1 MNLRDLFLALL
12 VVLVW
17 GANFTVI
24 RIGLDGVP
32 PLLLAALRF
41 VFALFP
47 AIFFIKPPR
56 IPFFH
61 WFSYGLFVG
70 FGQFG
75 CLFFAMH
82 LGMPAG
88 VASVVL
94 QAQAFFTLLFAV
106 VLLRERV
113 AVRQVLGLLVAGFG
127 LYVVGGGSGGG
138 DAIPVAALLL
148 TLAASSFW
156 GMSNIVVRKAG
167 VAATAS
173 GVKLDILSLV
183 VWSSLVPPLPLF
195 LCSLFLDGPQR
206 VAETLTHLTPTS
218 LLAVAYLAFGAT
230 LFGYGAWSRLL
241 SRYPANHVAPLSLL
255 VPVAG
260 LITANLVL
268 GEVLSARQWLGC
280 GLVVVGLLLATLH
293 LPTRSLLTP
302 VKKTAMK

>member
-1 MNLRDLFLALL
+1 MSLRDLLLALV

-41 VFALFP
+41 LLALFP
-47 AIFFIKPPR
+47 AIFFIKAPR
-56 IPFFH
+56 IPFRH
-61 WFSYGLFVG
+61 WFGYGLFVG

-75 CLFFAMH
+75 CLFSAMH

-94 QAQAFFTLLFAV
+94 QSQAFFTLLFAA
-106 VLLRERV
+106 LLLGERV
-113 AVRQVLGLLVAGFG
+113 TARQLLGLVLAGAGLV
-127 LYVVGGGSGGG
+127 VVGGGSTTGN
-138 DAIPVAALLL
+138 AIPLVAFSL
-148 TLAASSFW
+148 TLAAAACW

-167 VAATAS
+167 AVAVAR
-173 GVKLDILSLV
+173 GDKLDILSLV

-195 LCSLFLDGPQR
+195 GVSLALDGPGK
-206 VAETLTHLTPTS
+206 VAEALLGLSLTS
-218 LLAVAYLAFGAT
+218 ILAIAYLAFGAT

-241 SRYPANHVAPLSLL
+241 SKYPANRVAPLSLL

-260 LITANLVL
+260 LLTANLVL
-268 GEVLSARQWLGC
+268 GEVLTVRQWLGC
-280 GLVVVGLLLATLH
+280 GLVVAGLLLGIVH

-302 VKKTAMK
+302 EKKPAMK

>member
-1 MNLRDLFLALL
+1 MTLRDLVLALL

-41 VFALFP
+41 VLALFP

-56 IPFFH
+56 IPFVH

-70 FGQFG
+70 VGQFG
-75 CLFFAMH
+75 CLFSAMH

-94 QAQAFFTLLFAV
+94 QSQAFFTLLFAV
-106 VLLRERV
+106 VLLGEKV
-113 AVRQVLGLLVAGFG
+113 VVRQVLGLLVAGTG
-127 LYVVGGGSGGG
+127 LYMVGGGRGG
-138 DAIPVAALLL
+138 DDTIPMVALLL
-148 TLAASSFW
+148 TLAAASFW
-156 GMSNIVVRKAG
+156 GMSNIVVRRAG
-167 VAATAS
+167 VAATAR
-173 GVKLDILSLV
+173 GARLDILSLV

-195 LCSLFLDGPQR
+195 LCSLFLDGPQQ
-206 VAETLTHLTPTS
+206 VFDAMSHLAPTS

-230 LFGYGAWSRLL
+230 LFGYGVWSRLL
-241 SRYPANHVAPLSLL
+241 SKYPANRVAPLSLL

-268 GEVLSARQWLGC
+268 GEVLSVRQWLGC
-280 GLVVVGLLLATLH
+280 GLVVVGLLLATLQ
-293 LPTRSLLTP
+293 LQTRSLLTP
-302 VKKTAMK
+302 AKKPAMK